1 MRSYITEFIGSFGLV
16 FTVGC
21 VALSGQPQAALA
33 IGAVYMVLIYA
44 GGHISGGHYNPAV
57 SLGVYL
63 RGRLTMAQML
73 RYWVAQLAGAL
84 VAAWTAGF
92 IINPQLVRTL
102 SLPGR
107 TIAAA
112 FFAEFIFTFFL
123 VYVVLNVA
131 TSRDQPN
138 NHFFGLAIGFTV
150 TAGSLAVGA
159 VSGGAFNPAV
169 AFGATVLGL
178 LSWANIWIY
187 LLASV
192 LAGGA
197 AAILFRFLNADD
209 VDGGILPW
217 RAKAGSGTFTS

>member
-1 MRSYITEFIGSFGLV
+1 
-16 FTVGC
+16 

>member
-1 MRSYITEFIGSFGLV
+1 LRSYVTEFIGTFGLV
-16 FTVGC
+16 FTVAC
-21 VALSGQPQAALA
+21 VALSGQPEAALA
-33 IGAVYMVLIYA
+33 IGAVYMVLVYA
-44 GGHISGGHYNPAV
+44 GGHISGAHYNPAV
-57 SLGVYL
+57 TLGVYL
-63 RGRLTMAQML
+63 RGRLTMAHML

-92 IINPQLVRTL
+92 IINPQLVHTL

-107 TIAAA
+107 SMAAA
-112 FFAEFIFTFFL
+112 LFAEFIFTFFL

-187 LLASV
+187 LIANL
-192 LAGGA
+192 LGGSA
-197 AAILFRFLNADD
+197 AAIVFRFINPGD
-209 VDGGILPW
+209 VEGGTLPW
-217 RAKAGSGTFTS
+217 RARAGSGTLSR